1 MAGFDDYLPVTAAPA
16 VTPSAQSI
24 STPAPMPSVPEP
36 VMQGYNTDPTIP
48 APADQ
53 GLTIQGYI
61 SNTIEDVKQIGGGI
75 AAAGS
80 AVGGR
85 VDDWL
90 NPHALWNP
98 NKSVPDKFWAAQQ
111 YMPTVLSGQKNKDL
125 DMRGLFQHDTD
136 AINAAKL
143 ATGVAK
149 GYYETYGQPVT
160 EATDTKSL
168 KPLMKLAKLPYE
180 RPVSTALDALPF
192 VGPVAKAI
200 SPKVISAFKFVD
212 EAATK
217 ATPFYS
223 QLKSDVQAARELGSA
238 TSKWN
243 NAFINEIASRLD
255 TVEQAYK
262 RIPDD
267 LRDKVIS
274 AGEMRDPALYAQL
287 AQNPDVV
294 QFWKLANQ
302 ADGRLVGELIKAG
315 ALTREEYLVAKY
327 GPYTRATN
335 GIDEATLWTP
345 DGQKMLLKA
354 KHDLDKRGI
363 QPTYMGLM
371 TANQVRGAL
380 KLKGGLFGKTPSR
393 IDYKAEGLATPAPQ
407 KPGPLHTLKL
417 PSDVIKKYLEQTRK
431 LIEDRVAKN
440 RAEYDRMIK
449 VHDDAVAKRAAAEA
463 EEAKRASDPNA
474 IYHGTSTK
482 VEKLLPIDEGAGS
495 GERNLYGPG
504 FYVTAAYDVARSY
517 TNKGKGKNPTVYKV
531 KWLGENPPKLFDLDE
546 ILPENLR
553 EAFADG
559 DKYMPDDLNQTAK
572 KIYHDF
578 KENMADDDLYSYDAY
593 EQMLECVDRMK
604 AAGFDGFTHIGGGQ
618 FKKKGQ
624 VVNETPHKVSIFFD
638 VEKVMLEE
646 LPDLLSDIHVPTL
659 DIKDLMQKINDAAPV
674 QPLLDKVKRL
684 EKMLMKARTEE
695 ANVLPSVKTQSS
707 LTPDFLKAREAGNR
721 VAGKHHNDA
730 LDVHTARFVQGLQL
744 LRLKDFFADIIK
756 NPTIVKDGIKFDL
769 HEFMRD
775 LGKASGTRPEVVSKY
790 IEDLP
795 QHINLPSAAYNRL
808 MSLMGNTKVGINAWS
823 HPKLAALATLSKNIM
838 LGFDM
843 AWAVNQSAQNMM
855 LLGMS
860 TFRGIKDVPASLMAY
875 AMVADKDVRSALP
888 KHWGANFSDVNPTSS
903 ALRGAVWQDMA
914 DSLDKKGVHLDP
926 KLVQDVAKIMAP
938 AQIYMENVFGA
949 AQAGDAAARA
959 VYGAYHMLRAV
970 ENAPAA
976 VKPAL
981 KDMMDFMASKQKVLA
996 NLNDEKL
1003 VEQAGKDINE
1013 LFGKYDGLT
1022 AQDWKA
1028 MRTLFPFWLW
1038 WMHSVTL
1045 TKHIAANAPLKT
1057 SIMTHLDKQI
1067 PVQFQTDDMPDSTK
1081 KMGALPMY
1089 DYDGNRR
1096 VSQNG
1101 YPLLMNKPGFTPN
1114 GQVPELVIQGM
1125 HIGAGGPGNGGF
1137 PLMNP
1142 AVSGII
1148 MLSGRNPSNL
1158 QEWQDPHN
1166 YKVRG
1171 AQYNEKGEEVTATA
1185 LPLQN
1190 LIPRAV
1196 VPRVEAWGREV
1207 LAAPYQPSDFTTIG
1221 DGAYKLDSSTQ
1232 APLKNFGPGQSLFH
1246 MMTKLKPMEQ
1256 RFDANQESTINNFKK
1271 KNFLKA
1277 QARQQGVTQQD
1288 PTAFDINWGKFL
1300 QGDVIQK

>member
-1 MAGFDDYLPVTAAPA
+1 MGFDDYLRRVSVQPTAAPTA
-16 VTPSAQSI
+16 PQATNVPAAMPSA
-24 STPAPMPSVPEP
+24 PEP
-36 VMQGYNTDPTIP
+36 VMQGYNTDPSIP

-61 SNTIEDVKQIGGGI
+61 SNTMNDIGQIGGGI

-80 AVGGR
+80 AVAGR
-85 VDDWL
+85 MDDWL

-262 RIPDD
+262 RIPED

-345 DGQKMLLKA
+345 EGQKMLLKA

-380 KLKGGLFGKTPSR
+380 KLKGGLFGRTPGSSPYIAQDLATGTPTSKTP
-393 IDYKAEGLATPAPQ
+393 T
-407 KPGPLHTLKL
+407 
-417 PSDVIKKYLEQTRK
+417 
-431 LIEDRVAKN
+431 
-440 RAEYDRMIK
+440 
-449 VHDDAVAKRAAAEA
+449 
-463 EEAKRASDPNA
+463 
-474 IYHGTSTK
+474 
-482 VEKLLPIDEGAGS
+482 
-495 GERNLYGPG
+495 
-504 FYVTAAYDVARSY
+504 F
-517 TNKGKGKNPTVYKV
+517 
-531 KWLGENPPKLFDLDE
+531 
-546 ILPENLR
+546 
-553 EAFADG
+553 
-559 DKYMPDDLNQTAK
+559 
-572 KIYHDF
+572 
-578 KENMADDDLYSYDAY
+578 
-593 EQMLECVDRMK
+593 
-604 AAGFDGFTHIGGGQ
+604 
-618 FKKKGQ
+618 
-624 VVNETPHKVSIFFD
+624 
-638 VEKVMLEE
+638 
-646 LPDLLSDIHVPTL
+646 
-659 DIKDLMQKINDAAPV
+659 
-674 QPLLDKVKRL
+674 
-684 EKMLMKARTEE
+684 LMK
-695 ANVLPSVKTQSS
+695 
-707 LTPDFLKAREAGNR
+707 REAGNR

-730 LDVHTARFVQGLQL
+730 LDVHTARFVQGLQQL
-744 LRLKDFFADIIK
+744 WLKDFFADIIS
-756 NPTIVKDGIKFDL
+756 NPNIVKDGIKFDL
-769 HEFMRD
+769 HEFMTD
-775 LGKASGTRPEVVSKY
+775 VAKAAGTRPEVVSKY
-790 IEDLP
+790 LADLP

-808 MSLMGNTKVGINAWS
+808 MSLTGNTKVGINAWS

-860 TFRGIKDVPASLMAY
+860 TFRGVKDVPASLMAY

-914 DSLDKKGVHLDP
+914 DSLDKHGVHLDP

-1171 AQYNEKGEEVTATA
+1171 AQYNEKGEEVTATS

-1246 MMTKLKPMEQ
+1246 MATKLKPMEQ

-1300 QGDVIQK
+1300 QGDVVQK